1 MKKSDQKRLWIFAVV
16 ESAFL
21 LLFSLLYWQHRENWL
36 LSLLMFTPAVSVI
49 LTRLFTREGTK
60 ALYLRVWMRKNLRCY
75 LATWLLTPVVA
86 YIGAVLYFL
95 LFPQNFTLSSQLAQE
110 AGVQGADYLVMLA
123 QTIPLAV
130 LINPLTGLLPCLG
143 EELAWRGYLL
153 PKFSCYGKIP
163 ATLITGL
170 LWGLWHAPIVAMGFN
185 YGEGHP
191 VANILAML
199 VFCSV
204 LGVIQ
209 GYLFFHTGSVWG
221 PVVFHAAINGID
233 LYAPSQLF
241 MNRSSNLFIGPNL
254 IGLVGGAGLILLAAW
269 CLRQLWKMD
278 KTANSF
284 EPVVRN
290 QI

>member
-1 MKKSDQKRLWIFAVV
+1 MQ
-16 ESAFL
+16 
-21 LLFSLLYWQHRENWL
+21 
-36 LSLLMFTPAVSVI
+36 
-49 LTRLFTREGTK
+49 
-60 ALYLRVWMRKNLRCY
+60 
-75 LATWLLTPVVA
+75 
-86 YIGAVLYFL
+86 
-95 LFPQNFTLSSQLAQE
+95 
-110 AGVQGADYLVMLA
+110 GVDYLVMLA